1 MRRRELLV
9 ILGGAAALPMVARAQ
24 RDLPVVAVLVPGPA
38 KNAENRMVAIRQ
50 GMREAGLTEGINFTF
65 ASRYADGV
73 FDRLP
78 ELKGLDAVP
87 AIAGRSPTY
96 IMRQLY
102 EFQHGSRSGGESALM
117 KQTVDKL
124 SQEDMIAIAAYVASL
139 DP

>member
-1 MRRRELLV
+1 M
-9 ILGGAAALPMVARAQ
+9 
-24 RDLPVVAVLVPGPA
+24 
-38 KNAENRMVAIRQ
+38 
-50 GMREAGLTEGINFTF
+50 
-65 ASRYADGV
+65 
-73 FDRLP
+73 
-78 ELKGLDAVP
+78 KGLDAVP

-102 EFQHGSRSGGESALM
+102 EFQHGSRSGGASALM